1 MLPHRKQKTPLHFPL
16 RHLVSI
22 CWACCFWLAAG
33 ALRAQ
38 FEWPQLKFT
47 EVAAVTFPVQ
57 VTHAGDGSGRLFMV
71 SQQGRIHIYQ
81 DGQLVG
87 LPFLDIESRVS
98 SGGERGLF
106 SVAFPPG
113 YASKHSFYVAY
124 SRVDDG
130 AIVLSRFGVPASS
143 PNTADVAS
151 EQVLLVV
158 EHPSDNRNGGQLAFG
173 PDGYLY
179 FGLGDGHLPGDPLN
193 NAQNVNRLLGKILRL
208 DTENGAVPYAIPPTN
223 PFVGVDGHRPEIW
236 ALGLRNPWRFSFDR
250 ETGDF
255 YVADGGESEW
265 EEINFEPSGS
275 RGGRNYGWRIF
286 EGSHPFDVP
295 LGYDTS
301 ALTAPVIEY
310 SHEFGQSIIGGFVY
324 RGPPSRLSGIY
335 LYADFSAPKVWGARR
350 EGGLWVTQV
359 IDTSFRQF
367 SSFGEGETGRLYGAD
382 YYQGKIFEISED
394 VIVRAPVLSPAGAVY
409 KNDQVVYATSSTPH
423 AIFRY
428 TTNESE
434 PTENDPLFP
443 AAGLLLNAP
452 TALKVKAFHAYL
464 LPSQSTSASYGFSAA
479 RPTFSSVSGQIQP
492 ETGLTVFLSSTTA
505 NAAIRYT
512 LDGSTP
518 TETSA
523 LYGGPIHLEVGPASM
538 RAAAFKTNYASSTVA
553 TASWTRPTLANPTIY
568 PTNGRIYGMNRV
580 WFTGAGGIHYTL
592 DGTAPTE
599 ASPLFVD
606 PFHVSAPSTL
616 RARSFQYGYN
626 SSAEVSVNL
635 YLYNPESGSH
645 TNGAG
650 AGTEGYLNSALF
662 NTAQFRSPEALCIDA
677 SGTLF
682 ICDTGNHAIRT
693 FTPFGPVTTLAGNG
707 TAGFVN
713 AAGTASRLNAPRG
726 ICRDPE
732 GNLYVADDGNHVIRK
747 IDTAGSVTTYA
758 GSGNVGM
765 TDGPGP
771 VAQFSDIQSVQLDVA
786 GNLYVGSRGV
796 IRKVDASRNV
806 TTFATLPNPGR
817 VAIAI
822 TPDGRLFATDASAV
836 VYEIYAAGAVSVY
849 AGGTVGLSDGDRT
862 VARFAVN
869 RSIASDALGIL
880 YVCDGDTVRKVAPNG
895 AVYTMVGFDPEGGL
909 SNLSGPRGLAVS
921 STGVA
926 WIADTGNH
934 RIRRAYPSDWERD
947 GIPDDSEGGSTPFV
961 VGVDDRLI
969 DTDGDGQPNDVEYSG
984 GSNPWSSSSRFQ
996 INSLIPNENGQMV
1009 VQWQSIANRR
1019 YRVFHSNDCQT
1030 WTDIGTDFIGT
1041 GGIISLPI
1049 STAGTSA
1056 RFFKITSE

>member
-1 MLPHRKQKTPLHFPL
+1 MG
-16 RHLVSI
+16 
-22 CWACCFWLAAG
+22 G

-47 EVAAVTFPVQ
+47 EVAAVTLPVQ

-71 SQQGRIHIYQ
+71 SQQGSIHIYQ
-81 DGQLVG
+81 DGQLTG
-87 LPFLDIESRVS
+87 MPFLDIESRVF

-130 AIVLSRFGVPASS
+130 AMVLSRFHVPASS
-143 PNTADVAS
+143 PNRAEAAS

-158 EHPSDNRNGGQLAFG
+158 EHPTDNQYGGQLAFG

-179 FGLGDGHLPGDPLN
+179 FGLGDGGWQGDPLN
-193 NAQNVNRLLGKILRL
+193 NAQNVTVLLGKILRL

-223 PFVGVDGHRPEIW
+223 PFVGVAGHRPEIW

-255 YVADGGESEW
+255 YVADVGESEW

-301 ALTAPVIEY
+301 TLTAPVIEY
-310 SHEFGQSIIGGFVY
+310 SHPFGQSIIGGFVY
-324 RGPPSRLSGIY
+324 RGPPSRLSGVY
-335 LYADFSAPKVWGARR
+335 LYADFSTPKVWGARR
-350 EGGLWVTQV
+350 EGGVWVTQV
-359 IDTSFRQF
+359 IDTSSRQF

-382 YYQGKIFEISED
+382 YHQGKIVEISEETNA
-394 VIVRAPVLSPAGAVY
+394 RAPVLSPAGAVY
-409 KNDQVVYATSSTPH
+409 KNDQVVHATSSTPN
-423 AIFRY
+423 ALFRY
-428 TTNESE
+428 TTNGIE

-443 AAGLLLNAP
+443 TTGLLLNAP
-452 TALKVKAFHAYL
+452 TALKVKVFHAYL
-464 LPSQSTSASYGFSAA
+464 LPSQTTSASYGFAAA
-479 RPTFSSVSGQIQP
+479 RPTFSPASGPIQP

-518 TETSA
+518 TETST
-523 LYGGPIHLEVGPASM
+523 LYSGSIYLEVGPANI
-538 RAAAFKTNYASSTVA
+538 RAAAFKTHYVSSAVA
-553 TASWTRPTLANPTIY
+553 MASWTRPTLGNPTIH
-568 PTNGRIYGMNRV
+568 PANGRIYGMNRV
-580 WFTGAGGIHYTL
+580 WFSGAGGIHYTL

-606 PFHVSAPSTL
+606 PFYVSGPSTL
-616 RARSFQYGYN
+616 RARSFAYGYH

-635 YLYNPESGSH
+635 YLYNPESGAH

-650 AGTEGYLNSALF
+650 SGIEGYANSVRF
-662 NTAQFRSPEALCIDA
+662 SEAQFRSPEALCIDA
-677 SGTLF
+677 AGTLF

-693 FTPFGPVTTLAGNG
+693 FTPFGPVRTLAGDG

-713 AAGTASRLNAPRG
+713 AAGTASRFNSPRG
-726 ICRDPE
+726 ICRDPQ

-747 IDTAGSVTTYA
+747 IDAAGSVTTYA
-758 GSGNVGM
+758 GSGTAGIA
-765 TDGPGP
+765 DGPGP
-771 VAQFSDIQSVQLDVA
+771 VAQFLDIQSLHLDAV

-796 IRKVDASRNV
+796 IRKVDTSRNV

-817 VAIAI
+817 VAMTI

-836 VYEIYAAGAVSVY
+836 VYEISAAGTVSVY

-880 YVCDGDTVRKVAPNG
+880 YVCDGDTVRKVTPNG
-895 AVYTMVGFDPEGGL
+895 TVYTMVGFDAEGGS

-926 WIADTGNH
+926 WIADTGHH

-947 GIPDDSEGGSTPFV
+947 GIPDESEGGSTPFV

-969 DTDGDGQPNDVEYSG
+969 DTDGDGQTNDVEYSG
-984 GSNPWSSSSRFQ
+984 GSDPWRSSSRFE
-996 INSLIPNENGQMV
+996 INSLTLNENGQIV
-1009 VQWQSIANRR
+1009 VQWQTIANRR
-1019 YRVFHSNDCQT
+1019 YRVFHSNDFQT
-1030 WTDIGTDFIGT
+1030 WTDVGTDFMGT
-1041 GGIISLPI
+1041 GDTISLPI
-1049 STAGTSA
+1049 SAAGTSE
-1056 RFFKITSE
+1056 RFFKITLE